1 MRLFSVYRPSHHQ
14 TVWAADT
21 FVLPAI
27 WPETGSDDSIINSL
41 LLLLLCFHCVLLTN
55 NCSSLTLSSWRW
67 FDDLLTRD
75 GEHFP
80 CCGWKHADTEV
91 DAETQE
97 LGFVHGSDGHN
108 VCEIKSSHRFSLCV
122 YLWKQRNS
130 ENKDPISV
138 ITSNNSL
145 VGLSSVRPL
154 SLSRCLYSIEWSRS
168 KAQTATIQ
176 LLYSAQTYGRKNVR
190 PECMQIHKI
199 TFFLFLIKIQKL
211 TISIKARPSTKNKQ
225 RRVTVA
231 TSCPT
236 VCLSVTPGGHV
247 SVRIDYRSLID

>member
-1 MRLFSVYRPSHHQ
+1 MLACSSGPAAQSCWHVCRLRGLSCHKFKQWFY
-14 TVWAADT
+14 
-21 FVLPAI
+21 
-27 WPETGSDDSIINSL
+27 GSDLFLVNDMN
-41 LLLLLCFHCVLLTN
+41 LCE
-55 NCSSLTLSSWRW
+55 W
-67 FDDLLTRD
+67 
-75 GEHFP
+75 E
-80 CCGWKHADTEV
+80 
-91 DAETQE
+91 
-97 LGFVHGSDGHN
+97 
-108 VCEIKSSHRFSLCV
+108 SSHRVSLCV

-145 VGLSSVRPL
+145 VGFSSVCPLCLCVSTLSSGV
-154 SLSRCLYSIEWSRS
+154 RS
-168 KAQTATIQ
+168 KPQTATIQ

-236 VCLSVTPGGHV
+236 VCLSHRRETYTCVFEVHQLL
-247 SVRIDYRSLID
+247 ISLSN